1 MSLSGE
7 SSLNKFM
14 KKTVFQKETVLEAAR
29 HNNML
34 LC

>member
-7 SSLNKFM
+7 SSLSKFM
-14 KKTVFQKETVLEAAR
+14 KETVLEAAR